1 MLLNIIFGLSDCAF
15 EVISLTNRKEPM
27 KIKFCGAAQTV
38 TGSSHLITKD
48 RGTKILFDCG
58 LYQGNDPDFDDFNQ
72 DWVFSPSEV
81 DVMVLSHSHID
92 HAGRIPKLC
101 KDGFKGDVVCTSAT
115 RDLAALM
122 LLDSGFIQ
130 EKDNEWMNKR
140 RARKELPPMPPLYT
154 VPDAV
159 RAIEQFVGI
168 GYGRWFRIA
177 DDVQVQFNDA
187 GHILGSANVTL
198 KIQGKD
204 GEYQYVGFTG
214 DIGRPDRPILRDP
227 QPMPACDF
235 LLCESTYGGK
245 THQGMSNDEEELL
258 KVIQH
263 TCVEKKGKLI
273 IPAFSVGRTQE
284 IVYMMDKLETAG
296 RLPNIPVYVDSPL
309 AVDATD
315 IFVMHPE
322 CYDAEILEYMQIDP
336 NPFGFK
342 GLKFVKKVADS
353 KAINETNQPCVI
365 ISASGMM
372 QAGRVKHHLNNNIED
387 ERNTILVVGF
397 CAYNTLGRR
406 IRDGAESVKIFGKEK
421 QVKAE
426 VVIMDSF
433 SAHGDQQEML
443 DFLQCQDKS
452 KLKKIFLVHGE
463 LDRQEIFKETILSD
477 GFKNVEIPELD
488 QEFDLV

>member
-1 MLLNIIFGLSDCAF
+1 
-15 EVISLTNRKEPM
+15 M
-27 KIKFCGAAQTV
+27 KVKFCGAAQTV
-38 TGSSHLITKD
+38 TGSSHLVTTD
-48 RGTKILFDCG
+48 HGTKVLLDCG
-58 LYQGNDPDFDDFNQ
+58 LYQGNDPDFDDFNHE
-72 DWVFSPSEV
+72 WVFDPKEV

-115 RDLAALM
+115 RDLAAIM

-130 EKDNEWMNKR
+130 EKDNEWINKKR
-140 RARKELPPMPPLYT
+140 LRKDLPPVPPLYT
-154 VPDAV
+154 VPDAQ
-159 RAIEQFVGI
+159 RAMDQFVGI
-168 GYGRWFRIA
+168 SYGRWFRIA
-177 DDVQVQFNDA
+177 KDVQVQFNDA

-198 KIQGKD
+198 KIEDKNGDYK
-204 GEYQYVGFTG
+204 YVGFTG

-227 QPMPACDF
+227 QPMPPCDY

-245 THQGMSNDEEELL
+245 EHQGLPNDEEDLL
-258 KVIQH
+258 EIINH

-284 IVYMMDKLETAG
+284 IVYMLDKLETAG
-296 RLPNIPVYVDSPL
+296 RLPRIPVYVDSPL

-315 IFVMHPE
+315 IFIMHPE
-322 CYDAEILEYMQIDP
+322 CYDADILEYMQTDP

-342 GLKFVKKVADS
+342 GLKLIKKVEKS
-353 KAINETNQPCVI
+353 KAINESKQPCII

-372 QAGRVKHHLNNNIED
+372 QAGRVKHHLNNNIEN

-397 CAYNTLGRR
+397 CAQNTLGRR
-406 IRDGAESVKIFGKEK
+406 ISDGADTVKIFGKEK

-426 VVIMDSF
+426 VKIMGSF

-452 KLKKIFLVHGE
+452 KLKKMFLVHGE
-463 LDRQEIFKETILSD
+463 IDRQSLLKEAILAD
-477 GFKNVEIPELD
+477 GFKSVEIPELD
-488 QEFDLV
+488 QEYDLI

>member
-1 MLLNIIFGLSDCAF
+1 
-15 EVISLTNRKEPM
+15 M
-27 KIKFCGAAQTV
+27 KIQFYGAAQTV
-38 TGSSHLITKD
+38 TGSSHLLTTDK
-48 RGTKILFDCG
+48 GTKILLDCG
-58 LYQGNDPDFDDFNQ
+58 LYQGNDPDFDDFNHE
-72 DWVFSPSEV
+72 WVFNPADI

-101 KDGFKGDVVCTSAT
+101 KDGFEGDVVCTSAT
-115 RDLAALM
+115 RDLAAIM

-140 RARKELPPMPPLYT
+140 RARKDLPPVPPLYT
-154 VPDAV
+154 VPDAQ
-159 RAIEQFVGI
+159 RAMDQFVGI
-168 GYGRWFRIA
+168 SYGRWFRIA
-177 DDVQVQFNDA
+177 ADVQVQFNDA

-198 KIQGKD
+198 KIERAN
-204 GEYQYVGFTG
+204 GETAMVGFTG

-227 QPMPACDF
+227 QPMPACDY
-235 LLCESTYGGK
+235 LLCESTYGSK
-245 THQGMSNDEEELL
+245 VHQSLPNDEEDLL
-258 KVIQH
+258 KIIER
-263 TCVEKKGKLI
+263 TCIEKKGKLI

-284 IVYMMDKLETAG
+284 LVYMMDKLETAG
-296 RLPNIPVYVDSPL
+296 RLPNVPVYVDSPL

-315 IFVMHPE
+315 IFIMHPE
-322 CYDAEILEYMQIDP
+322 CYDADILEYMQTDP

-342 GLKFVKKVADS
+342 RLKLIKKVEKS
-353 KAINETNQPCVI
+353 KAINDSKEPCVI

-397 CAYNTLGRR
+397 CAQNTLGRR

-426 VVIMDSF
+426 VVVMDSF

-443 DFLQCQDKS
+443 DFLECQDKQ

-463 LDRQEIFKETILSD
+463 IDRQTIFKEEILKA
-477 GFKNVEIPELD
+477 GFKKVEIPELD
-488 QEFDLV
+488 QEFELFTFLKLS